1 VVAGLALIALLARG
15 FVVTRRR
22 RRAARSEWLSFDQ

>member
-1 VVAGLALIALLARG
+1 VLTVAL

-22 RRAARSEWLSFDQ
+22 RAAAAPRPRRQAW